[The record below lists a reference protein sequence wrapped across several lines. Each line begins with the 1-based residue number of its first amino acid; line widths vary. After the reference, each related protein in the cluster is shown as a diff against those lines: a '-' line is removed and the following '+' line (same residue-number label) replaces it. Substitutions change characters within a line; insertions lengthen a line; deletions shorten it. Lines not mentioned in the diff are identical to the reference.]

1 MDMKRQINM
10 CPLMPVV
17 FILIQI
23 KFDIDTNNDELLE
36 TISKHRNERKKLI
49 ITSSVRQH
57 GAQIERKKLDHH

>member
-1 MDMKRQINM
+1 
-10 CPLMPVV
+10 MPVV

-36 TISKHRNERKKLI
+36 TISKHKNERKKLI